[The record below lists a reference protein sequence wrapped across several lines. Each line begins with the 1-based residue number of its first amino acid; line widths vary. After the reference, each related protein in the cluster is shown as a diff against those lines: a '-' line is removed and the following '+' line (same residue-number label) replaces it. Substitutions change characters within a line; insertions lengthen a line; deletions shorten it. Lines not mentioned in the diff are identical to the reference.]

1 MKRREKYANTESCSL
16 NTKQRYR
23 CDRSRRSV
31 TRSYLAS
38 FSSTAISAC
47 RSSSPGGKTLNGLC
61 RLSQQNS
68 LSEGGIAFLVE
79 PLQLRVQV
87 L

>member
-1 MKRREKYANTESCSL
+1 MGEINTPTRKAVYETL
-16 NTKQRYR
+16 YNVTE
-23 CDRSRRSV
+23 CDRSGRSV